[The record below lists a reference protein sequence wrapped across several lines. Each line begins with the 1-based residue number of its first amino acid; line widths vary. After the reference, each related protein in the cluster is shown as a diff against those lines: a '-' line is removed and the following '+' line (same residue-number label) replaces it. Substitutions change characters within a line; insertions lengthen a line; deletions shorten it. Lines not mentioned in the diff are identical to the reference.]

1 MVVDDPSRCGMVS
14 IGIVHE
20 GLVSSTSTIQGSWE
34 LYCLTYGHWDVAS
47 ITSLIRKI
55 DLT

>member
-47 ITSLIRKI
+47 IIFPIKKM